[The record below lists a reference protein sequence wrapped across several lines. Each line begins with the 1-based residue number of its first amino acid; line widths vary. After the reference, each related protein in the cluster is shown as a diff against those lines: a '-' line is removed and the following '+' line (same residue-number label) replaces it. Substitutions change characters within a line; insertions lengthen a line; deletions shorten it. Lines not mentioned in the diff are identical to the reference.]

1 MHHGKLTEYN
11 VMVIWVIGLAG
22 SGKTTVANMLCDA
35 FWSVKKPVVLLDG
48 DNVREVFGNDL
59 GFTKRDRLSNSS
71 RIRNLCYLLDQQ
83 NINVVCAILSISQV
97 DRDWCRTNL
106 NNYKE
111 IYLNVSVGM
120 IEARGVRDIYRQYKD
135 GETKNVVG
143 CDIKFEAPERPDFI
157 IENKNSIG
165 DLINRTNTIAEI
177 ILSEND

>member
-1 MHHGKLTEYN
+1 
-11 VMVIWVIGLAG
+11 MVIWVIGLAG
-22 SGKTTVANMLCDA
+22 SGKTTVANMLRDA
-35 FWSVKKPVVLLDG
+35 FWALKKPVVLLDG
-48 DNVREVFGNDL
+48 DNVREAFGNDL
-59 GFTKRDRLSNSS
+59 GFTKRDRLSNAS

-97 DRDWCRTNL
+97 DRDWCKTNL
-106 NNYKE
+106 PNYKE
-111 IYLNVSVGM
+111 IYLDVSVDM
-120 IEARGVRDIYRQYKD
+120 IEARGDRDIYRQYKD

-143 CDIKFEAPERPDFI
+143 CDIKFEVPERPDFI